1 MHNIQYPPQLTT
13 LNTMLIDGVPVA
25 VRSGAQIDVRD
36 PATSQVNGSLP
47 RASASDENHA
57 VQYTGQT
64 MNGAW
69 RKFDPTARAHIL
81 HEIARRIRKR
91 AALSTQI
98 ETIDVGKPLS
108 QAERDVGRAARLL

>member
-1 MHNIQYPPQLTT
+1 MHKFQYSPQLTT
-13 LNTMLIDGVPVA
+13 LNTMLINRDPVA
-25 VRSGAQIDVRD
+25 ARSGAQIDVRD
-36 PATSQVNGSLP
+36 SATSQVNGSLP
-47 RASASDENHA
+47 RAPVHLTKIMQCAGH
-57 VQYTGQT
+57 T

-69 RKFDPTARAHIL
+69 RKLDPTARAHIL

>member
-47 RASASDENHA
+47 RAPVHLTKIMQCSAPD
-57 VQYTGQT
+57 
-64 MNGAW
+64 
-69 RKFDPTARAHIL
+69 
-81 HEIARRIRKR
+81 IR
-91 AALSTQI
+91 
-98 ETIDVGKPLS
+98 
-108 QAERDVGRAARLL
+108 

>member
-25 VRSGAQIDVRD
+25 ARSGAQIDVRD
-36 PATSQVNGSLP
+36 SAISQVNGSLP
-47 RASASDENHA
+47 RAPVHLTKIMRCAGH
-57 VQYTGQT
+57 T
-64 MNGAW
+64 MTGAW
-69 RKFDPTARAHIL
+69 RKLDPTARAHIL